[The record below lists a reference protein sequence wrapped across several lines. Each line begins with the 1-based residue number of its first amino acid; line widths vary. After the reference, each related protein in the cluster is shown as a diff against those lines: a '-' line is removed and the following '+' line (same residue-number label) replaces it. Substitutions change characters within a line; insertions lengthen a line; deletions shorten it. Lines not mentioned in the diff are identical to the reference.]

1 MNYRQTAMRVAQNK
15 AKRPELYCP
24 ASRCLWRTGGGYCP
38 RHQPDDREPECT
50 CTQVDVDLFDARF
63 CEAHGGRQ

>member
-1 MNYRQTAMRVAQNK
+1 VAANK
-15 AKRPELYCP
+15 EEHPELYCP
-24 ASRCLWRTGGGYCP
+24 GRKCLWRTGGGYCP
-38 RHQPDDREPECT
+38 RHQPAEDEREPECT